1 MLFHDLNL
9 HKNVL
14 KALDDQGFTTPTT
27 IQQKAF
33 SVIMSGRD
41 VVGLAQTGTGKTLA
55 FLLPLLNMFKFAKQ
69 FEPRFVILVP
79 TRELVT
85 QIVEE
90 IEKLTTYMNVRVC
103 GVYGGVSINT
113 QIDYILDGQD
123 IIVATPGR
131 FYDLALNG
139 SLKLKAVQKVVID
152 EMDEMLNLG
161 FRTQLKNILELL
173 PPKRQTLLFS
183 ATMHEDVEYL
193 IDEYFNNPEKIEAAA
208 HGTPIEK
215 IAQSNFQVPNFFTK
229 VNLLIYL
236 LEKQKEI
243 SKVLIF
249 TKSRKIAD
257 RLFDLI
263 DAHFT
268 EQFGI
273 IHSNKSQ
280 NYRFS
285 SLRNFQNETH
295 RGLIATDL
303 VSRGLD
309 ISDVTHVINFDM
321 PEEPT
326 NYIHRIGRTGRADK
340 DGIAISFVTPYD
352 ESYKIQ
358 IEELMKMQIPLTDT
372 PSDLEISEVLL
383 ESEKPII
390 PGVNYMPEATI
401 KHSKGAFHEKIDK
414 NKKVNLGGSYKRSIK
429 DKYKK
434 RQTRGQK
441 KGSSKI

>member
-90 IEKLTTYMNVRVC
+90 IEKLTIYMNVRVC

-123 IIVATPGR
+123 FIVATPGR

-139 SLKLKAVQKVVID
+139 SLKLKSIQKVVID

-215 IAQSNFQVPNFFTK
+215 IAQSHFEVPNFFTK

-263 DAHFT
+263 DPEFP

-352 ESYKIQ
+352 ESYKVQ
-358 IEELMKMQIPLTDT
+358 IEELMKMQIPLTET

-441 KGSSKI
+441 KGNSKI

>member
-9 HKNVL
+9 HKNIL

-33 SVIMSGRD
+33 SVVMSGRD

-79 TRELVT
+79 TRELVM

-103 GVYGGVSINT
+103 GVYGGVNINT
-113 QIDYILDGQD
+113 QIETILDGQD
-123 IIVATPGR
+123 FVVATPGR

-139 SLKLKAVQKVVID
+139 SLKLKSVQKVVID

-173 PPKRQTLLFS
+173 PEKRQTLLFS
-183 ATMHEDVEYL
+183 ATMHEDVEFL
-193 IDEYFNNPEKIEAAA
+193 INEYFNNPEKIEAAA

-215 IAQSNFQVPNFFTK
+215 IKQSMYQVPNFYSK
-229 VNLLIYL
+229 VNLLINL
-236 LEKQKEI
+236 LENHIEI

-249 TKSRKIAD
+249 TKSRKVAD
-257 RLFDLI
+257 MLFEII
-263 DAHFT
+263 DANFP
-268 EQFGI
+268 EKFGI

-285 SLRNFQNETH
+285 ALRNFQNESH

-340 DGIAISFVTPYD
+340 EGIAISFVTPFD
-352 ESYKIQ
+352 EEHKNAIEDLMKLSIVINQLPESY
-358 IEELMKMQIPLTDT
+358 EE
-372 PSDLEISEVLL
+372 SEILL
-383 ESEKPII
+383 ESEKPVV
-390 PGVNYMPEATI
+390 PGVNYMPQATI
-401 KHSKGAFHEKIDK
+401 KHSQGAFHEKIDK
-414 NKKVNLGGSYKRSIK
+414 NKKVNLGGSYKRKMK

-434 RQTRGQK
+434 RKTRGQK
-441 KGSSKI
+441 NGNSKI